1 MKILLVFLSFFSIQ
15 FSSFSQEIPI
25 PDFAKRPFILN
36 EENELVDF
44 ERLVAVVDFKIKGM
58 GYGGSEIYYTVT
70 PSRSLK
76 RYPLSNLPKFVI
88 KTEPNQ
94 DPSEVIYLSKAFE
107 VNSKRRRFLTSKL
120 SLTGKSK
127 EVDSQFIQID
137 FKKISEDVY
146 EIIIIEPIG
155 NGEYAFI
162 PFDTAESSRN
172 MGGKVF
178 INCFG
183 IN

>member
-1 MKILLVFLSFFSIQ
+1 MKKILFLLTFLIVNYSGY
-15 FSSFSQEIPI
+15 SQEIPI
-25 PDFAKRPFILN
+25 PDFAKRPFILT
-36 EENELVDF
+36 EENELIDF

-58 GYGGSEIYYTVT
+58 GYGGSEVFYTVS

-76 RYPLSNLPKFVI
+76 RYPLSNLPRFII

-107 VNSKRRRFLTSKL
+107 VNSKKRRFLTSKMTM
-120 SLTGKSK
+120 TGKSK
-127 EVDSQFIQID
+127 EVVSQFIQID
-137 FKKISEDVY
+137 FKKLTDDVY
-146 EIIIIEPIG
+146 EIIIVDLIG
-155 NGEYAFI
+155 NGEFAFI
-162 PFDTAESSRN
+162 PFDTAESARN

-183 IN
+183 VD

>member
-1 MKILLVFLSFFSIQ
+1 MKRYLFLLTFLGIQ
-15 FSSFSQEIPI
+15 YSTYSQEVPI
-25 PDFAKRPFILN
+25 PDFAKRPFILS
-36 EENELVDF
+36 EKNELTDF
-44 ERLVAVVDFKIKGM
+44 ERIVAVIDFKIKGL

-76 RYPLSNLPKFVI
+76 RYPLSNLPRFII

-94 DPSEVIYLSKAFE
+94 DPSELIYLSKAFE
-107 VNSKRRRFLTSKL
+107 VNSKRRRFITSKM
-120 SLTGKSK
+120 SMVGKSK
-127 EVDSQFIQID
+127 EIESQFVQID
-137 FKKISEDVY
+137 FKKLADDVY
-146 EIIIIEPIG
+146 EIIIVDLIG

-172 MGGKVF
+172 MGSKVF

-183 IN
+183 ID

>member
-1 MKILLVFLSFFSIQ
+1 MKKFLLLMTFLGIQ
-15 FSSFSQEIPI
+15 FSTYSQEIPI
-25 PDFAKRPFILN
+25 PDFAKRPFILT
-36 EENELVDF
+36 EENELIDF
-44 ERLVAVVDFKIKGM
+44 ERLVAVVDYKIKGM

-76 RYPLSNLPKFVI
+76 RYPLSSLPRFII

-120 SLTGKSK
+120 SMTGKSK
-127 EVDSQFIQID
+127 EVVSQFIEID
-137 FKKISEDVY
+137 FKKLTDDVY
-146 EIIIIEPIG
+146 EIIIVDFIG

-162 PFDTAESSRN
+162 PFDTAESARN

-178 INCFG
+178 INCLG
-183 IN
+183 VD

>member
-1 MKILLVFLSFFSIQ
+1 MRKLLFLMAFFAVQ
-15 FSSFSQEIPI
+15 FSTYSQEIPI
-25 PDFAKRPFILN
+25 PDFAKRPFILT
-36 EENELVDF
+36 EENELIDF

-58 GYGGSEIYYTVT
+58 GYGGSEVYYTVS

-76 RYPLSNLPKFVI
+76 RYPLSNLPRFII

-107 VNSKRRRFLTSKL
+107 VNSKRRRFLTSKMTM
-120 SLTGKSK
+120 TGKSK
-127 EVDSQFIQID
+127 EVVSQFIQID
-137 FKKISEDVY
+137 FRKLATDVY
-146 EIIIIEPIG
+146 EIIIVDPIG
-155 NGEYAFI
+155 NGEFAFI
-162 PFDTAESSRN
+162 PFDTAESSKN

-183 IN
+183 VD

>member
-1 MKILLVFLSFFSIQ
+1 MS
-15 FSSFSQEIPI
+15 
-25 PDFAKRPFILN
+25 D
-36 EENELVDF
+36 
-44 ERLVAVVDFKIKGM
+44 
-58 GYGGSEIYYTVT
+58 
-70 PSRSLK
+70 
-76 RYPLSNLPKFVI
+76 LPKFII

-107 VNSKRRRFLTSKL
+107 VNEKRRRFLTSKL
-120 SLTGKSK
+120 SITGKSK
-127 EVDSQFIQID
+127 EVDHQFILID
-137 FKKISEDVY
+137 FKKLAEDVY
-146 EIIIIEPIG
+146 EIIIAEPIG